1 MPFVAGAAHF
11 AVAASDVDLA
21 DDPTADKFGPAG
33 RRTDDSGKLMAD
45 GSRETGIT
53 ADDFEVGIAYAG
65 SNDADDT
72 FVSIFRDLLL
82 LDRESRAV
90 ESERVHHQ

>member
-1 MPFVAGAAHF
+1 
-11 AVAASDVDLA
+11 
-21 DDPTADKFGPAG
+21 
-33 RRTDDSGKLMAD
+33 MAD

-72 FVSIFRDLLL
+72 FVSIFRDMLL